1 MIVCVMIEAREDHTE
16 PLFCSDDEGWE
27 DDHRIPKWFSL
38 VRPPQ
43 TMVASF
49 IAPHSTCKEDCLT
62 IGEVPFSRCII
73 SARQGEA

>member
-1 MIVCVMIEAREDHTE
+1 MIVCVMIEAWEDHTE

-43 TMVASF
+43 TMAASF
-49 IAPHSTCKEDCLT
+49 IAQHIQRGLFDCW
-62 IGEVPFSRCII
+62 
-73 SARQGEA
+73 